1 MSGRILRVA
10 WILLMTVGVVALA
23 QTPTRRQQIAA
34 IDKQLASGDVNEIHR
49 GLAAIDAAIALD
61 RFMAIEGLTHTWLKR
76 LAAIG
81 RHEEAAD
88 LAQRAMLAWPVNDYT
103 ILPLL
108 SARIRALLA
117 LGRNQEALADARSA
131 FNVANMERTEEAMGL
146 VWQCLVAAYPNDHQM
161 LLRFREEQWEGVV
174 GRHGGTEEGSGF
186 GVQGPGGSDGAARGN
201 DEARNPKPESMAKD
215 EARMTKTATEPRS
228 DEATEPRSDEGA
240 GEGSGFGVRG
250 SGRGG
255 SNEPLTHRAIE
266 PVGATPQSPDGP
278 MTQSPDPQSQI
289 ENQKSK
295 IENIMSSIRI
305 DTSVYDR
312 ALLDFGEDSE
322 EGRCREN
329 LLLMAGRTAEARQ
342 LIEPRYQAAGERGRA
357 AAIEDMARLMKA
369 EDGNIARAR
378 RFVESLR
385 GEAGGK

>member
-1 MSGRILRVA
+1 
-10 WILLMTVGVVALA
+10 
-23 QTPTRRQQIAA
+23 
-34 IDKQLASGDVNEIHR
+34 
-49 GLAAIDAAIALD
+49 
-61 RFMAIEGLTHTWLKR
+61 
-76 LAAIG
+76 
-81 RHEEAAD
+81 
-88 LAQRAMLAWPVNDYT
+88 
-103 ILPLL
+103 
-108 SARIRALLA
+108 
-117 LGRNQEALADARSA
+117 
-131 FNVANMERTEEAMGL
+131 
-146 VWQCLVAAYPNDHQM
+146 
-161 LLRFREEQWEGVV
+161 
-174 GRHGGTEEGSGF
+174 
-186 GVQGPGGSDGAARGN
+186 
-201 DEARNPKPESMAKD
+201 
-215 EARMTKTATEPRS
+215 
-228 DEATEPRSDEGA
+228 
-240 GEGSGFGVRG
+240 
-250 SGRGG
+250 
-255 SNEPLTHRAIE
+255 
-266 PVGATPQSPDGP
+266 

-342 LIEPRYQAAGERGRA
+342 LIEPRYRAAGERGRA

>member
-108 SARIRALLA
+108 RARIRALLA
-117 LGRNQEALADARSA
+117 LGRHQEALADARSA

-146 VWQCLVAAYPNDHQM
+146 VWQCLVAAYPNDHEM
-161 LLRFREEQWEGVV
+161 LLRFREEQWEGV
-174 GRHGGTEEGSGF
+174 GGGHGGTGEGSGF
-186 GVQGPGGSDGAARGN
+186 GVQGGAMARPGAMT
-201 DEARNPKPESMAKD
+201 KPEIRSPNQW
-215 EARMTKTATEPRS
+215 RRTK
-228 DEATEPRSDEGA
+228 
-240 GEGSGFGVRG
+240 
-250 SGRGG
+250 
-255 SNEPLTHRAIE
+255 
-266 PVGATPQSPDGP
+266 
-278 MTQSPDPQSQI
+278 
-289 ENQKSK
+289 
-295 IENIMSSIRI
+295 
-305 DTSVYDR
+305 
-312 ALLDFGEDSE
+312 
-322 EGRCREN
+322 RE
-329 LLLMAGRTAEARQ
+329 
-342 LIEPRYQAAGERGRA
+342 
-357 AAIEDMARLMKA
+357 
-369 EDGNIARAR
+369 
-378 RFVESLR
+378 
-385 GEAGGK
+385 